1 MTNRQAMQ
9 RIKELVEL
17 LNYHAKLY
25 YENDA
30 PEISD
35 YEYDALF
42 RELENLE
49 KAYPQYQSPDSPTHR
64 VGGAVLDKFSKFTHK
79 VPMGSLEDVFSY
91 EELGEFLSGVRSQ
104 ISEPAWSVEPKIDGL
119 SVSLTYENGV
129 FVSGATRGNG
139 IVGEDVTANLKTI
152 RSIPL
157 TLPEPLPYLCVRGE
171 VYMPRQVFEE
181 LNQAREAQGESLFAN
196 PRNAAAGSLRQLDSR
211 ITASRRLDIMIFN
224 LQDGSLYMDGHAPE
238 SHTETLNRLAEL
250 GFHVLPHQAK
260 LVSPADV
267 AAHVAKLGEM
277 RSDLPFD
284 MDGAVIKMD
293 SFVGRRQ
300 IGEGTGRPKW
310 AVAYKY
316 PPEQKQTKLLGI
328 TLAVG
333 RTGVLTPTAELTPV
347 RLAGSMVAR
356 ATLHNAAYIKEKDI
370 RIGDTV
376 ILQKAGDIIPEIVAP
391 VPALRTGA
399 ETIFEMPS
407 TCPSCGSPVVF
418 DMDGEGA
425 AARCT
430 YAGCPAQ
437 RARGIIHFASKSA
450 MDIDGMGPQV
460 IALLLEHRLISDV
473 ADLYTLKK
481 EDIAGLERM
490 GEKSAENLLSAIE
503 ATKTRGLARVLFA
516 MGIRQVGEVA
526 SAAIAARFGT
536 IDAILEATYEQFAEI
551 EDIGDITAANLVE
564 FFSDEEKLDLLRRL
578 REAGVQM
585 EDTSAATKLSNHLE
599 GLTFVLTG
607 TLPSMSRDE
616 AAAKIKSAGGKIS
629 SSVSKKTDYVVVGA
643 DPGSKYTKAQALGV
657 KILDEEALLHLVES
671 N

>member
-1 MTNRQAMQ
+1 MTEHQARE
-9 RIKELVEL
+9 RIKELCDIL
-17 LNYHAKLY
+17 TYHAKLY
-25 YENDA
+25 YEKDA

-49 KAYPQYQSPDSPTHR
+49 KAYPRFVSPTSPTHR
-64 VGGAVLDKFSKFTHK
+64 VGGAVLDKFDKFTHR

-91 EELGEFLSGVRSQ
+91 EELESFLSGIRTVL
-104 ISEPAWSVEPKIDGL
+104 SEPAWSVEPKIDGL

-129 FVSGATRGNG
+129 LVSGATRGNG
-139 IVGEDVTANLKTI
+139 LVGEDVTTNIKTI

-157 TLPEPLPYLCVRGE
+157 TLSEPLPYLCVRGE
-171 VYMPRQVFEE
+171 VYMPRQVFDE
-181 LNQAREAQGESLFAN
+181 LNQSREAQGEALFAN

-211 ITASRRLDIMIFN
+211 ITASRRLDIFVFN
-224 LQDGSLYMDGHAPE
+224 LQEGSLYMDGRTPE
-238 SHTETLNRLAEL
+238 SHTEILRRLSEL
-250 GFHVLPHQAK
+250 GFHTLPHQAK
-260 LVSPADV
+260 LTNPREV
-267 AAHVAKLGEM
+267 AAHVQKLGEM

-284 MDGAVIKMD
+284 MDGAVIKLD
-293 SFVGRRQ
+293 SLVARRQ

-316 PPEQKQTKLLGI
+316 PPEQKETKLLSI
-328 TLAVG
+328 SLAVG
-333 RTGVLTPTAELTPV
+333 RTGVLTPTAELSPV
-347 RLAGSMVAR
+347 RLAGSTVSR
-356 ATLHNAAYIKEKDI
+356 ATLHNASYIEEKDI

-376 ILQKAGDIIPEIVAP
+376 ILQKAGDIIPEIVASI
-391 VPALRTGA
+391 PAKRDGT
-399 ETIFEMPS
+399 EQIFVMPT

-418 DMDGEGA
+418 DADGEGA

-437 RARGIIHFASKSA
+437 NARGIIHFASKSA

-460 IALLLEHRLISDV
+460 IALLLENEKIKDV
-473 ADLYTLKK
+473 ADLYSLKK
-481 EDIAGLERM
+481 EDIAGLDRM

-503 ATKTRGLARVLFA
+503 ASKTRGLAKVLFA

-526 SAAIAARFGT
+526 SAAISARFGS
-536 IDAILEATYEQFAEI
+536 IENIQKASFEDFAQI
-551 EDIGDITAANLVE
+551 EDIGEVTASNLVE
-564 FFSDEEKLDLLRRL
+564 FFSDQTKIDLLARL
-578 REAGVQM
+578 AEAGVEM
-585 EDTSAATKLSNHLE
+585 TEKSTAPTSTHLSD
-599 GLTFVLTG
+599 LTFVLTG

-616 AAAKIKSAGGKIS
+616 AAAKIKAAGGKVT

-643 DPGSKYTKAQALGV
+643 DPGSKYTKAQALGI
-657 KILDEEALLHLVES
+657 KILDQEGLLQLLE

>member
-1 MTNRQAMQ
+1 MTEQEAKK
-9 RIKELVEL
+9 RIKALQDELT
-17 LNYHAKLY
+17 YHAKLY
-25 YENDA
+25 YEKDA

-42 RELENLE
+42 RELETLE
-49 KAYPQYQSPDSPTHR
+49 KAYPQYITPTSPTHR
-64 VGGAVLDKFSKFTHK
+64 VGGAVLDKFTKFTHR

-91 EELGEFLSGVRSQ
+91 EELDSFLLGVRSAVR
-104 ISEPAWSVEPKIDGL
+104 EPAWSVEPKIDGL

-129 FVSGATRGNG
+129 FVSGATRGDGNT
-139 IVGEDVTANLKTI
+139 GEDVTNNLRTV

-171 VYMPRQVFEE
+171 VYMPRQVFDE
-181 LNQAREAQGESLFAN
+181 LNAAREAQGEPLFAN

-211 ITASRRLDIMIFN
+211 ITASRRLDIMVFN
-224 LQDGSLYMDGHAPE
+224 LQEGSLYMDGHAPE
-238 SHTETLNRLAEL
+238 SHTETLDRLEDL
-250 GFHVLPHQAK
+250 GFHVLPHRAK
-260 LVSPADV
+260 LTDPREV

-293 SFVGRRQ
+293 SFAGRRQ

-316 PPEQKQTKLLGI
+316 PPEQKETKLLSI
-328 TLAVG
+328 SLAVG
-333 RTGVLTPTAELTPV
+333 RTGVLTPTADLAPV
-347 RLAGSMVAR
+347 RLAGSTVSR
-356 ATLHNAAYIKEKDI
+356 ATLHNATYIKEKDI

-376 ILQKAGDIIPEIVAP
+376 ILQKAGDIIPEIVASI
-391 VPALRTGA
+391 PAKRDGT
-399 ETIFEMPS
+399 EQVFVMPT

-437 RARGIIHFASKSA
+437 NARGIIHFASKSA

-460 IALLLEHRLISDV
+460 IALLLENGKIKDV

-481 EDIAGLERM
+481 EDIAGLDRM

-503 ATKTRGLARVLFA
+503 ASKTRGLARVLFA

-526 SAAIAARFGT
+526 SAAIASRFGT
-536 IDAILEATYEQFAEI
+536 MEAVANAPFEAFADI
-551 EDIGDITAANLVE
+551 ADIGEITASNLVE
-564 FFSDEEKLDLLRRL
+564 FFSDESKLELLRRL
-578 REAGVQM
+578 SEAGVDM
-585 EDTSAATKLSNHLE
+585 TEKSASPTSTHLA
-599 GLTFVLTG
+599 GKTFVLTG
-607 TLPSMSRDE
+607 TLPTMGRDE
-616 AAAKIKSAGGKIS
+616 AAAKIKAAGGKVS

-643 DPGSKYTKAQALGV
+643 DPGSKYTKAKDLGIT
-657 KILDEEALLHLVES
+657 ILDEEAMLRLVDG